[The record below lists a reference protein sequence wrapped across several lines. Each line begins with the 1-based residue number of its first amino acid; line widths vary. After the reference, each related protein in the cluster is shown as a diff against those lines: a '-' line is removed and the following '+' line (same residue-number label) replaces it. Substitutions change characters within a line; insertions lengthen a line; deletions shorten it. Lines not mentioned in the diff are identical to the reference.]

1 MNKSARRVHGSQIGE
16 ERCREECPETAKD
29 EKGRS
34 DRASWRECS
43 LQQRREHDGQ
53 RPAAGEAQRHERS
66 VRTQLRGADEI
77 ARRIEVRRHNPGD
90 GDSEEDEGRAED
102 RGHTGRADVR
112 SGHCRAVSR
121 MCARI
126 RALTKRVR
134 LDQLLVQRDLAP
146 SRERAQA
153 LILAGVVR
161 VDGGRVDRAA
171 TPVAEDAEL
180 AVDKGPQ
187 YVSRGGDKLAGA
199 LDALGLDVAGKVA
212 IDVGSSTGG
221 FTDVLLQRGA
231 VRVHAVDVGKG
242 QLDWGIRQDPRV
254 VVHEGVNAREG
265 VPVEEVVDIVVA
277 DVSFISLRLALPPAL
292 AKLRDGGDVV
302 ALVKPQFEAGR
313 DAVGKGGVVRE
324 PEARAAAVVAVAND
338 LASRGFGV
346 VAVTPSPI
354 EGREGNREIFVH
366 ARKGAQSLDETAL
379 AIAAREA
386 AG

>member
-1 MNKSARRVHGSQIGE
+1 
-16 ERCREECPETAKD
+16 
-29 EKGRS
+29 
-34 DRASWRECS
+34 
-43 LQQRREHDGQ
+43 
-53 RPAAGEAQRHERS
+53 
-66 VRTQLRGADEI
+66 
-77 ARRIEVRRHNPGD
+77 
-90 GDSEEDEGRAED
+90 
-102 RGHTGRADVR
+102 
-112 SGHCRAVSR
+112 

-134 LDQLLVQRDLAP
+134 LDQLLVQRELAP

-171 TPVAEDAEL
+171 APVAEDAQL
-180 AVDKGPQ
+180 AVEKGPQ

-242 QLDWGIRQDPRV
+242 QLEWRLRQDPRV

-265 VPVEEVVDIVVA
+265 VPVEETVDIIVA

-313 DAVGKGGVVRE
+313 EAVGKGGIVRE
-324 PEARAAAVVAVAND
+324 PEARSEAVLAVAND

-366 ARKGAQSLDETAL
+366 ARKGATSLDEATLIA
-379 AIAAREA
+379 AAREA

>member
-1 MNKSARRVHGSQIGE
+1 
-16 ERCREECPETAKD
+16 
-29 EKGRS
+29 
-34 DRASWRECS
+34 
-43 LQQRREHDGQ
+43 
-53 RPAAGEAQRHERS
+53 
-66 VRTQLRGADEI
+66 
-77 ARRIEVRRHNPGD
+77 
-90 GDSEEDEGRAED
+90 
-102 RGHTGRADVR
+102 
-112 SGHCRAVSR
+112 
-121 MCARI
+121 
-126 RALTKRVR
+126 LTKRVR
-134 LDQLLVQRDLAP
+134 LDQLLVQRELAP

-161 VDGGRVDRAA
+161 VDGGRADRAA
-171 TPVAEDAEL
+171 APVAEDAEL
-180 AVDKGPQ
+180 AVDAGPQ

-231 VRVHAVDVGKG
+231 ERVHAVDVGKG
-242 QLDWGIRQDPRV
+242 QLEWGLRQDPRV

-265 VPVEEVVDIVVA
+265 VPVEGLVDIVVA

-313 DAVGKGGVVRE
+313 DAVGKGGVVRDAD
-324 PEARAAAVVAVAND
+324 ARAAAVVSVGTD
-338 LASRGFGV
+338 LAARGFGV

-354 EGREGNREIFVH
+354 AGREGNREIFVH
-366 ARKGAQSLDETAL
+366 ARKGARSLDETAL
-379 AIAAREA
+379 AAAAREA